1 MLLIHLPAPMLL
13 PVPASVPVSVSRT
26 VSSSVS
32 VPISIWAR
40 PTLVPWRTLFVIPT
54 ATAASVPSLQSCLS
68 LSQIV
73 VDLFLQIKRNAS
85 KWMVH
90 WMELDNICGTSDSLA
105 YLYVDWNPGEPRVE
119 PLQSSEHWKT
129 HLANCHR
136 LPATSLGV
144 DLLEVSK
151 RTEYSVSKVF
161 AMLIICF
168 S

>member
-1 MLLIHLPAPMLL
+1 MLCTLPAPMLF

-32 VPISIWAR
+32 ISVWAR

-54 ATAASVPSLQSCLS
+54 AAAASVPSLQSCLS

-129 HLANCHR
+129 HLADGHR